1 VWTLGSNPIRLTTTT
16 HWKVTY
22 EQYQQKGYH
31 LGCCKIQ
38 RNPKNKHK
46 KEAKKEDS
54 IRWAANTWVTSNQK
68 YKLHI
73 TTFSYDESSS
83 IAKISHQ
90 HSLSLMMNQPWVA
103 QPFVPNWRPPL
114 CSQICLPFSQ
124 VPIIGYF
131 SEYPF
136 SYPSQHHDEL
146 GVVLTTIWRLISE
159 FVSFDQCHESRLP
172 VAKSLNSLQML
183 MCSIKKCV
191 YFEQY

>member
-1 VWTLGSNPIRLTTTT
+1 MTSVVTEGNALLSGNYCVDLGLQPYTITTTT

-22 EQYQQKGYH
+22 EQYQQKVYH

-54 IRWAANTWVTSNQK
+54 IRWAASTWVTSNQK
-68 YKLHI
+68 PSVQITHHNFLLWWIKLKCKN
-73 TTFSYDESSS
+73 FPS
-83 IAKISHQ
+83 A
-90 HSLSLMMNQPWVA
+90 LSLMMNQPWVA
-103 QPFVPNWRPPL
+103 RPFVPKWRPPL

-136 SYPSQHHDEL
+136 FIS
-146 GVVLTTIWRLISE
+146 LTTSWWTRSGTYYNLAIN
-159 FVSFDQCHESRLP
+159 Q
-172 VAKSLNSLQML
+172 
-183 MCSIKKCV
+183 
-191 YFEQY
+191 